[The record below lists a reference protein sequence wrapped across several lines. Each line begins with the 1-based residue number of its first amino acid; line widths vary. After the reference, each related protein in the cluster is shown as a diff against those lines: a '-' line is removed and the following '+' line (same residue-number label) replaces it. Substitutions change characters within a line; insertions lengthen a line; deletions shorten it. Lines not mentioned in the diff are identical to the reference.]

1 MAQKTPTYGAVSS
14 NTNQTDLPPVLHV
27 GRPTPPSSSYTR
39 IPGKSEYLFKYL
51 IITQVCMYLEAGA
64 VPSLLQQFT
73 LTFHLS
79 PQEQGL
85 LGAIVYISISLASP
99 WCSTLFRKFCPR
111 QLLGL
116 SLVVNNLAVFTF
128 ALTPTLKWYSKSLLI
143 CSRGFIG
150 LTQAF
155 FCVYSPLWVHEY
167 APKAKRGAWMSYLQA
182 ATPLGI
188 TLGYFAGSVTVWL
201 ASSDP
206 SATTGAA
213 TDMLSAG
220 TANATSTAS
229 SFVSS
234 MLPGVL
240 NAAVSSSMNNVG
252 DHLFDDMVDTDTNYC
267 QGMYCWRWP
276 FLFQFLAILPF
287 AILIFFVPVAHI
299 RLHNQRRRSIIMVDS
314 IITANET
321 EEEDDDEDE
330 AFNDELSRLNQAA
343 GRRPSLSQD
352 LSLSLVNLGLLFQ
365 QKVYVFIVL
374 ALSAL
379 FFVVAG
385 IQFWTTLYLATNTN
399 DSLYTIHTAY
409 LLVSGTGPIIGVF
422 FGGWLIDQFG
432 GYAGLYQRAEAL
444 RVCMVLGALGG
455 FASIPVTLFRSTVYI
470 AIFLWLMLFCGG
482 AILPACSG
490 IVISSAPRRL
500 RPLASSVAY
509 ASYNLLGY
517 AASNYIPGL
526 IMNFIITPHVSDDD
540 SDLPS
545 GACDTACTYRV
556 GFRIVLSW
564 CAWAFF
570 CLTCAYSFA
579 KDQVEVARKRH
590 DNSAEVRHDA
600 IESAL

>member
-1 MAQKTPTYGAVSS
+1 MAQKTSTAYGAVSS
-14 NTNQTDLPPVLHV
+14 TTK
-27 GRPTPPSSSYTR
+27 RPPSSSSSSHTR
-39 IPGKSEYLFKYL
+39 IPGQSEYLFKYL
-51 IITQVCMYLEAGA
+51 IITQICMYLEAGA

-111 QLLGL
+111 QLLGF

-128 ALTPTLKWYSKSLLI
+128 ACTSTLEWYSKSLLI

-206 SATTGAA
+206 SATTAA
-213 TDMLSAG
+213 VDMLAAEA
-220 TANATSTAS
+220 ANATMSAG

-240 NAAVSSSMNNVG
+240 NAAVSSSMNNAG
-252 DHLFDDMVDTDTNYC
+252 DHLFDNMGDTDTNYC

-276 FLFQFLAILPF
+276 FLFQFLTILPF
-287 AILIFFVPVAHI
+287 SILIFFVPVAHI
-299 RLHNQRRRSIIMVDS
+299 RLHNARRRSIIMVDS

-321 EEEDDDEDE
+321 EEEDDDEDD
-330 AFNDELSRLNQAA
+330 AFNDELSRLNQSS
-343 GRRPSLSQD
+343 GRRSSLSQD
-352 LSLSLVNLGLLFQ
+352 LSLSLTNLGLLFQ
-365 QKVYVFIVL
+365 QRVYVFIVL

-399 DSLYTIHTAY
+399 DSLYTIHLAY

-432 GYAGLYQRAEAL
+432 GYAGLYQRVQAL
-444 RVCMVLGALGG
+444 RVCMVLGALGC
-455 FASIPVTLFRSTVYI
+455 FASLPVTFFHTTAYI

-526 IMNFIITPHVSDDD
+526 IMNFIITPHVSEDE
-540 SDLPS
+540 SEEAS
-545 GACDTACTYRV
+545 GSCDTACTYRI
-556 GFRIVLSW
+556 GFRIVLVW

-570 CLTCAYSFA
+570 CLTCAYNFS
-579 KDQVEVARKRH
+579 KEQVEMARKRH
-590 DNSAEVRHDA
+590 ENRIGSRHDS
-600 IESAL
+600 IESEL